1 MKTNSIIESYMKGDF
16 IMKIDNTKLK
26 GAMGVFGKIAIV
38 VAAISAAVD
47 VIATDRQAK
56 TVEKLVKD
64 VAELQSKNS

>member
-1 MKTNSIIESYMKGDF
+1 
-16 IMKIDNTKLK
+16 MKIDNTKLK